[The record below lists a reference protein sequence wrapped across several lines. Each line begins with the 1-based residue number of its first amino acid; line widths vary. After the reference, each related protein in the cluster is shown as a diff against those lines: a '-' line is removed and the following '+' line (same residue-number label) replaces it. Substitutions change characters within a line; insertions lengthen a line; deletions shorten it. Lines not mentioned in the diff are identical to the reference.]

1 MRLKTMLSVVAL
13 IATFAV
19 PAATGAQQRDPS
31 GIESA
36 DGAPSQDI
44 GLGWS
49 AALAHL
55 TLTATEKQ
63 RIHDYVVQHR
73 ATTQS
78 DGESDDPR
86 ARLADE
92 QELVGLIQSALSP
105 ANRTKFMRIMAQQR
119 ARGH

>member
-1 MRLKTMLSVVAL
+1 MRLKSMLSVAAL
-13 IATFAV
+13 LAAFAV
-19 PAATGAQQRDPS
+19 SAAAGAQQGGREP
-31 GIESA
+31 A
-36 DGAPSQDI
+36 DGALSQDL

-73 ATTQS
+73 STTQS
-78 DGESDDPR
+78 DGESDGPR
-86 ARLADE
+86 DRLADE
-92 QELVGLIQSALSP
+92 QELVELIQSALSP
-105 ANRTKFMRIMAQQR
+105 ANRAKFKRIMEQQR